1 MVQYPLQDR
10 FGKRQPIVGAR
21 NSWITMTP
29 ILQLEDR
36 SMGNSIDVSKIQ
48 SEHIKNKLI
57 RAKNIIILN

>member
-29 ILQLEDR
+29 ILQLVDR
-36 SMGNSIDVSKIQ
+36 SMGNSIDMLKIQ
-48 SEHIKNKLI
+48 SEYIKNKLMCT
-57 RAKNIIILN
+57 KILAA